1 MEKTQIREYFTLHRI
16 ILLVII
22 AFLIYL
28 FVYYNIRYKREK
40 KTFLNLNIII
50 RFYQILTSN
59 LLNVNIIFYSFL
71 IKILVKY
78 IVCQRKI

>member
-28 FVYYNIRYKREK
+28 FVYYNIKYKKEK
-40 KTFLNLNIII
+40 KD
-50 RFYQILTSN
+50 
-59 LLNVNIIFYSFL
+59 IFKFEHNN
-71 IKILVKY
+71 KILPDFNK
-78 IVCQRKI
+78 

>member
-28 FVYYNIRYKREK
+28 FVYYNIKYKKEK
-40 KTFLNLNIII
+40 KD
-50 RFYQILTSN
+50 ILKFEHN
-59 LLNVNIIFYSFL
+59 N
-71 IKILVKY
+71 KILLDFNK
-78 IVCQRKI
+78 

>member
-40 KTFLNLNIII
+40 KD
-50 RFYQILTSN
+50 ILKFEHN
-59 LLNVNIIFYSFL
+59 N
-71 IKILVKY
+71 KILPDFNK
-78 IVCQRKI
+78 

>member
-40 KTFLNLNIII
+40 KD
-50 RFYQILTSN
+50 ILKFEHN
-59 LLNVNIIFYSFL
+59 N
-71 IKILVKY
+71 KILLDFNK
-78 IVCQRKI
+78 

>member
-28 FVYYNIRYKREK
+28 FVYYNSRYNKEK
-40 KTFLNLNIII
+40 KDILNFEN
-50 RFYQILTSN
+50 N
-59 LLNVNIIFYSFL
+59 N
-71 IKILVKY
+71 KILIDLNK
-78 IVCQRKI
+78 

>member
-28 FVYYNIRYKREK
+28 FVYYNSRYNKEK
-40 KTFLNLNIII
+40 KDILNFEN
-50 RFYQILTSN
+50 N
-59 LLNVNIIFYSFL
+59 N
-71 IKILVKY
+71 KILIDFNK
-78 IVCQRKI
+78 